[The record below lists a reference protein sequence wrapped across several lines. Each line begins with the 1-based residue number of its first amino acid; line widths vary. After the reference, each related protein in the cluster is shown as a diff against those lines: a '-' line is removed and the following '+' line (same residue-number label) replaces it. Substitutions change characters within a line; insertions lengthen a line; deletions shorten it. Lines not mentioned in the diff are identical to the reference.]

1 MSPLLQ
7 TISGGKDSGT
17 SLRAG
22 SSVKKE
28 DQAAWLRVVT
38 RIYKQV
44 PQNFLWG
51 RSLCQASILELQE
64 LRAECCYRGVRQKF
78 ASQNSR
84 EHFHTG
90 RM

>member
-1 MSPLLQ
+1 MSLLLQ

-44 PQNFLWG
+44 SPQTITNCVESWPRRLAA
-51 RSLCQASILELQE
+51 LHA
-64 LRAECCYRGVRQKF
+64 ARGGGIKW
-78 ASQNSR
+78 
-84 EHFHTG
+84 
-90 RM
+90 